1 MRFRTSGLAP
11 CPLQKSWLD
20 NANAKGMRAK
30 GIGPYL
36 VVPCGR
42 KPPPMAEDGQSIL
55 RERIVGV
62 MHFMEAKE
70 LRPPAG
76 R

>member
-1 MRFRTSGLAP
+1 MRDGGALSEQVKL
-11 CPLQKSWLD
+11 CVE
-20 NANAKGMRAK
+20 
-30 GIGPYL
+30 PY
-36 VVPCGR
+36 VVRRGGR
-42 KPPPMAEDGQSIL
+42 KPPLMAEDGQSIL
-55 RERIVGV
+55 PERIVGV

>member
-1 MRFRTSGLAP
+1 
-11 CPLQKSWLD
+11 
-20 NANAKGMRAK
+20 
-30 GIGPYL
+30 
-36 VVPCGR
+36 
-42 KPPPMAEDGQSIL
+42 MAEDGQSIL
-55 RERIVGV
+55 PERIVGV